1 MSAAAAPA
9 TPTRFREPIV
19 PKPAA
24 PPKRRPGTDPTALA
38 ELRNAGATY
47 DFLRR
52 KGDPAQFWE
61 MLRLARCR
69 RTIIAPPEGDAPA
82 PAPEVEASIV
92 HELDSIRRQMGPLAR
107 DLRRYLENIPGLPEP
122 SDRFE
127 MALAFLLVSA
137 REQQAV
143 TRWLAE
149 PGKHESKAAEK
160 LRSLAAIT
168 DPYREALQPWTL
180 QASTVAAAS
189 PETVEVTFS
198 EIEVPPPPAP
208 PPPPLDPN
216 VELLGRALGCG
227 EVLRS
232 IHLDGELWEMV
243 LVAATKPGTTRAV
256 LEQLSKD
263 LDGDFKEQARAD
275 GLAIEA
281 LYEAAS
287 DLRGM
292 YGEWVRSFRAF
303 VADRGLAP
311 ADPRAFDVGLGLML
325 CAPAAQDRLSAWL
338 EEPATWQEEAL
349 GLLGPWMRRAQDYL
363 ATLK

>member
-9 TPTRFREPIV
+9 TPTRFRDPIV

-24 PPKRRPGTDPTALA
+24 PPKRRPGTDPAALA
-38 ELRNAGATY
+38 ELRNAGATF

-52 KGDPAQFWE
+52 KGDPAEFWE

-69 RTIIAPPEGDAPA
+69 RAIVAPPEGDAPA
-82 PAPEVEASIV
+82 PAPEVEAAIV
-92 HELDSIRRQMGPLAR
+92 HELESIRRQGGPLAR
-107 DLRRYLENIPGLPEP
+107 DLRRYLGNIPGLPEP
-122 SDRFE
+122 FDRFE

-180 QASTVAAAS
+180 QASVAAAE
-189 PETVEVTFS
+189 PIEVTFS
-198 EIEVPPPPAP
+198 EIDVPPPPAP
-208 PPPPLDPN
+208 PVDPN
-216 VELLGRALGCG
+216 VELLQRALGCG
-227 EVLRS
+227 EILRS

-263 LDGDFKEQARAD
+263 LDGDFREQARAD

-281 LYEAAS
+281 LYESAC

-292 YGEWVRSFRAF
+292 YGEWVRSLRGFVVGRA
-303 VADRGLAP
+303 LMP
-311 ADPRAFDVGLGLML
+311 EDPRTFDVGLGLML

-338 EEPATWQEEAL
+338 EDPGTWQEEAL
-349 GLLGPWMRRAQDYL
+349 GLLSPWMRRAQDYL